1 MVEKSI
7 TRKNLEPQPGSL
19 IAGRYEI
26 DRLLARGGVGVVYV
40 ARERATGREVV
51 VKVLAAHLTG
61 ESEARARFDR
71 EVERLSS
78 MQHANI
84 VEVLDHGYEGG
95 APYLVMEYLSGESLL
110 GYLNRKGTLTLA
122 EFVPIAA
129 QILKALGYAHTQGM
143 MHRDIKPGNIM
154 LIVRKGRANFVKL
167 LDFGMAKL
175 VEGERDITSEQILGT
190 ANYMAPE
197 QVRGEPLDARCDVY
211 ACGLLFY
218 RMLCGRLPFVADNNA
233 ALLYKHVHE
242 IPAPLESLMPPE
254 HDSPPDLLA
263 LIDRCLA
270 KDPAERPADA
280 NAMTEEL
287 LACVPA
293 QFFRLPVAD
302 GTEVTSATS
311 MTDATAE
318 VSGTMGPEGSSD
330 SLRRTSRRPK
340 MRTQLGLRPPRPSI
354 AVTGPQVALT
364 PELTP
369 QPAPPAPKP
378 PIVPLALAGG
388 GVLIVLLLILFSS
401 GGVDEEVAPKGV
413 SAFEERRV
421 VASLDHVDALIL
433 DGEFPKAQKE
443 IDAVR
448 ELLNQLPQHAARA
461 ALQERRIASLV
472 SVSLGRKLEAS
483 GDKVGARQ
491 AFTDALAQDPGN
503 EEARAGLVRV
513 SDAGATQVVVP
524 VTPEDDSKTRP
535 KTRPKDPPKKDEKK
549 DTKTGKSGETFKLP
563 EKKNDPIF
571 LPTGK

>member
-1 MVEKSI
+1 MEKSI

-242 IPAPLESLMPPE
+242 LPAPLGSVMPQG
-254 HDSPPDLLA
+254 HDAPPDLLA

-270 KDPAERPADA
+270 KDPGERPADA

-287 LACVPA
+287 VACVPA

-318 VSGTMGPEGSSD
+318 VSGAMAADGSSD

-340 MRTQLGLRPPRPSI
+340 MRTQVGLRPPRPAI
-354 AVTGPQVALT
+354 GGTGPQLALVS
-364 PELTP
+364 PEPPPSLAP
-369 QPAPPAPKP
+369 PPAPRP
-378 PIVPLALAGG
+378 PIVPLALAGV
-388 GVLIVLLLILFSS
+388 GVLALLLLVLFSS
-401 GGVDEEVAPKGV
+401 GGGGEESAPKGV

-443 IDAVR
+443 IEAVR
-448 ELLNQLPQHAARA
+448 PLLNQLPQHAARA
-461 ALQERRIASLV
+461 AQQERRIASLV
-472 SVSLGRKLEAS
+472 SASLGRKLEAD
-483 GDKVGARQ
+483 GDKAGARQ
-491 AFTDALAQDPGN
+491 AYTDALAQDSGN
-503 EEARAGLVRV
+503 EEARAGLIRV
-513 SDAGATQVVVP
+513 SEPQVPEQVP
-524 VTPEDDSKTRP
+524 SPPDEDKLRP
-535 KTRPKDPPKKDEKK
+535 KTRPKDPPKKDDKK
-549 DTKTGKSGETFKLP
+549 DTKTGGKSGDTFKLP